1 MSRKHLLQ
9 QRLVNRLQQPRT
21 KLTMQLNRR
30 IEYISCYLILCHYTL
45 LCASASLRE
54 LNNFPVHWQLELVL
68 ATLSHLDRR
77 SLGECGWQHSS
88 RQRIVRRVAL
98 SFPAKDAFGDKG
110 VVFARGGVLRD
121 FAYARF
127 AFHVPYIS

>member
-1 MSRKHLLQ
+1 M
-9 QRLVNRLQQPRT
+9 
-21 KLTMQLNRR
+21 
-30 IEYISCYLILCHYTL
+30 
-45 LCASASLRE
+45 
-54 LNNFPVHWQLELVL
+54 
-68 ATLSHLDRR
+68 ATFSHLDRR
-77 SLGECGWQHSS
+77 SLLSSEACCAKEDGEGGWQHSS